1 MKKIFLII
9 IISSLLTNA
18 QTLSNKWILVS
29 ESNNEKVY
37 VDTSSIKKFE
47 NQISALIFSFYKTP
61 KTIQS
66 VEEKVYSSKEQ
77 IFFTMVN
84 QKYAKIGS
92 LYYDDNLKIL
102 GEKSFPG
109 LNINTQNFSEPID
122 SNETV
127 KTIYDFCI
135 KYLNKKEQISF
146 EDQEKRKKEQNREM
160 LIKIAEGKTSDL
172 KRIDEQ
178 KSNLPKIESDSTIKV
193 IDNRTLK
200 EKFISSNQKL
210 SQDNN
215 WKPTT
220 SKTIFSDGS
229 KYVFQ
234 VSSWKNKAK
243 AESEVRKLK
252 SKGFDAFIVE
262 ANVPERGGKWY
273 RVRVG
278 YFNSIEEA
286 EAAQK
291 KLN

>member
-77 IFFTMVN
+77 IFFTMVS

-92 LYYDDNLKIL
+92 LYYDDKLKIL
-102 GEKSFPG
+102 REKSFPG
-109 LNINTQNFSEPID
+109 LNIDTQNFSEPID

-135 KYLNKKEQISF
+135 KFLNKKEQISF
-146 EDQEKRKKEQNREM
+146 EDQEKRKKEQKREM
-160 LIKIAEGKTSDL
+160 LIKIAEGKISDL

-178 KSNLPKIESDSTIKV
+178 KS
-193 IDNRTLK
+193 
-200 EKFISSNQKL
+200 
-210 SQDNN
+210 
-215 WKPTT
+215 
-220 SKTIFSDGS
+220 
-229 KYVFQ
+229 
-234 VSSWKNKAK
+234 
-243 AESEVRKLK
+243 
-252 SKGFDAFIVE
+252 
-262 ANVPERGGKWY
+262 
-273 RVRVG
+273 
-278 YFNSIEEA
+278 
-286 EAAQK
+286 
-291 KLN
+291 

>member
-9 IISSLLTNA
+9 IINSLLTNA

-77 IFFTMVN
+77 IFFTMVS

-92 LYYDDNLKIL
+92 LYYDDKLKIL

-135 KYLNKKEQISF
+135 KFLNKKEQISF
-146 EDQEKRKKEQNREM
+146 EDQEKRKKEQKREM

-210 SQDNN
+210 SEDNN

-278 YFNSIEEA
+278 YFY
-286 EAAQK
+286 
-291 KLN
+291 

>member
-77 IFFTMVN
+77 IFFTMAS

-92 LYYDDNLKIL
+92 LYYDDKLKIL

-135 KYLNKKEQISF
+135 KFLNKKEQISF
-146 EDQEKRKKEQNREM
+146 EDQEKRKKEQKREM

>member
-135 KYLNKKEQISF
+135 KFLNKKEQISF
-146 EDQEKRKKEQNREM
+146 EDQEKRKKEQKREM
-160 LIKIAEGKTSDL
+160 LIKIAEGKISDL

-220 SKTIFSDGS
+220 SKTIFYDGS

-234 VSSWKNKAK
+234 VSSWKTKAK

>member
-77 IFFTMVN
+77 IFFTMVS

-92 LYYDDNLKIL
+92 LYYDDKLKIL
-102 GEKSFPG
+102 REKSFPG
-109 LNINTQNFSEPID
+109 LNIDTQNFSEPID

-135 KYLNKKEQISF
+135 KFLNKKEQISF
-146 EDQEKRKKEQNREM
+146 EDQEKRKKEQKREM
-160 LIKIAEGKTSDL
+160 LIKIAEGKISDL

>member
-135 KYLNKKEQISF
+135 KFLNKKEQISF

>member
-9 IISSLLTNA
+9 IINSLLTNA

-77 IFFTMVN
+77 IFFTMVS

-92 LYYDDNLKIL
+92 LYYDDKLKIL

-135 KYLNKKEQISF
+135 KFLNKKEQISF
-146 EDQEKRKKEQNREM
+146 EDQEKRKKEQKREM

-210 SQDNN
+210 SEDNN